1 MLIENSK
8 TYKGQEIESIFFRP
22 IFTGKA
28 VDELGVRVLY
38 NMPVP
43 TTVQMWSNRKNILQ
57 DFSSGWNG
65 ASTAI
70 KQQQTIDMKRVKAEN
85 CFSSDDYSSLIYE
98 KILASADVN
107 FGDLTGTDLE
117 KAETEVF
124 RYAIAESV
132 RATMWLGDTTGANS
146 NFKTFDGF
154 ISHLYAHS
162 DSGLTGIGTH
172 IIDSID
178 DVQTGRDLFDI
189 CWKNATEQLKALRS
203 EGNLVFYVSSDIYT
217 KYLQWLDD
225 KIGDAAY
232 AGTTDGHTTLS
243 YHGIPVVEVPLMQY
257 EQFFAR
263 SFCVLTDRRNLV
275 LALNTADS
283 PENEVRMWYN
293 PDEMENRQRAVFLA
307 GTAVVNPDIV
317 SWAYTE

>member
-28 VDELGVRVLY
+28 ADEFGVRVLY

-57 DFSSGWNG
+57 DFTSGWNG
-65 ASTAI
+65 GSTAI
-70 KQQQTIDMKRVKAEN
+70 KHQQTIDMKKVKAEN
-85 CFSSDDYSSLIYE
+85 CFSSEDYSSLIYE

-132 RATMWLGDTTGANS
+132 RATMWIGDTTGNNS
-146 NFKTFDGF
+146 YHKTFDGF
-154 ISHLYAHS
+154 ISHLYAHT
-162 DSGLTGIGTH
+162 DSGLSDIGSH

-178 DVQTGRDLFDI
+178 DVETGKDIFDI
-189 CWKNATEQLKALRS
+189 CWSNALEQLKALRS
-203 EGNLVFYVSSDIYT
+203 EGHLAFYVSSDIYN

-232 AGTTDGHTTLS
+232 AGTIDGHTTLL
-243 YHGIPVVEVPLMQY
+243 YHGIPVIEVPLMQY
-257 EQFFAR
+257 DQFFAR

-307 GTAVVNPDIV
+307 GTAVVNPDLV